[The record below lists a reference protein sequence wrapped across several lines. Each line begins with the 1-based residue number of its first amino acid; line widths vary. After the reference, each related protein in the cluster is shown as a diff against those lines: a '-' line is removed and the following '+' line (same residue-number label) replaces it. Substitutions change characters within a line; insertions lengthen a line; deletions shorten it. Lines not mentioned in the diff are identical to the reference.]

1 MRDAWELID
10 LEGVKWKCKMLLEDA
25 LETQDILDGE
35 FGGGWAS
42 GEGKR

>member
-10 LEGVKWKCKMLLEDA
+10 LEGVKWKCKMLLDDA
-25 LETQDILDGE
+25 LDMLDGE
-35 FGGGWAS
+35 FGGDWVS